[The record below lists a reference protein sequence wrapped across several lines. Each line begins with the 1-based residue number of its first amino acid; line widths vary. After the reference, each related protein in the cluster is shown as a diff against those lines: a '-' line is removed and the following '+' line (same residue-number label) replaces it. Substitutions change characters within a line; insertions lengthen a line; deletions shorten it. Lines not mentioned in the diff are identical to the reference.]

1 MSDEHLH
8 LMDVRKAKAEHGDHF
23 LKLNG
28 VIGVGV
34 GYRHIGGKATRE
46 FAVVVLVQQKHPK
59 ESLSPEACVPP
70 TIRMRTHDGT
80 DTDIPTDVQVMSG
93 FTPAAHV
100 TTSTLRTRLRPVP
113 GGAFISSSSGGGGTL
128 GGWVWDRRDG
138 ELSFL
143 SNEHVLGSVIGATVN
158 QPFFPMP
165 GDTTDYSFGQ
175 VTRASNQYDATIG
188 IPNSGDE
195 AKLETFGG
203 GPAIFE
209 TAIATMG
216 MAAEKT
222 GARTGH
228 TEGTV
233 DMIDVSTSSP
243 CHRSR
248 TAFRIQVTGGGDFSQ
263 PGDSGSVVFERV
275 HPEGS
280 NWKRALGLLYCQ
292 TTDGT
297 YGFAHQIEDVFADLG
312 LTTICEA
319 LAPLIDIIFNAILEG
334 LSSASFSR
342 DMERRM
348 MSMSEG
354 RYMVETIH
362 TYRPEIVK
370 VLLDGD
376 GHRAFQA
383 ALAPLLKGGVTTDE
397 VIARTLDEADIERWN
412 RFLTVAERIA
422 PELGR
427 TIQTAREYLH
437 RAQEVCIADVLAPSQ
452 SE

>member
-1 MSDEHLH
+1 MSNQHLH
-8 LMDVRKAKAEHGDHF
+8 LMDIRKAKAEHGDH
-23 LKLNG
+23 LLRLTG

-34 GYRHIGGKATRE
+34 GYRHVGGKPTDE
-46 FAVVVLVQQKHPK
+46 FAVVVLVQDKKPK
-59 ESLSPEACVPP
+59 DALPPDACIPP
-70 TIRMRTHDGT
+70 TIQMRSHDGQ
-80 DTDIPTDVQVMSG
+80 DIEIPTDVQIMSG
-93 FTPAAHV
+93 FTQAAHV
-100 TTSTLRTRLRPVP
+100 TTSTLSTRLRPVP

-128 GGWVWDRRDG
+128 GGWVWDRREG

-143 SNEHVLGSVIGATVN
+143 SNEHVLGSITGATVN

-165 GDTTDYSFGQ
+165 GDPNDYSLGR

-188 IPNSGDE
+188 VPNSGND

-203 GPAIFE
+203 GPAIYE
-209 TAIATMG
+209 TATATMG

-228 TEGTV
+228 TEGTI

-243 CHRSR
+243 CQRSR

-275 HPEGS
+275 HPDGS
-280 NWKRALGLLYCQ
+280 NWKRAVGLLYCQ

-297 YGFAHQIEDVFADLG
+297 YGFAHQIEDVFADLD

-319 LAPLIDIIFNAILEG
+319 LAPLIDIIFNAILDG

-348 MSMSEG
+348 MSMPDG
-354 RYMVETIH
+354 KQMVEMIH
-362 TYRPEIVK
+362 TYRPDIVK

-383 ALAPLLKGGVTTDE
+383 ALRPLLEGTVTTDE
-397 VIARTLDEADIERWN
+397 VIARTLDEADIERWT

-422 PELGR
+422 PELTD
-427 TIQTAREYLH
+427 TIHTARDYLY
-437 RAQEVCIADVLAPSQ
+437 RAQEVCIVDVLAPPKA
-452 SE
+452 E